1 MMMLAEAPVVMDS
14 RHVLAQQPP
23 QTTLYDLIATMHDV
37 APDSEDLITATV
49 RDMFHARRIR
59 FLGDSEKLRA
69 MITAAESVSY

>member
-14 RHVLAQQPP
+14 RNVLAQQPP

-49 RDMFHARRIR
+49 RNMLHSRRIR
-59 FLGDSEKLRA
+59 FLGDSANLRA
-69 MITAAESVSY
+69 MIAAAESVSY